1 MASVA
6 LMSTSG
12 PDERPRVLIVDDEK
26 FIRDILADFL
36 GMEGYIVRTAEDGA
50 AALTELDNAHY
61 DLVISDLKMP
71 RMGGIELLDA
81 IGTAAPSALTVIMTG
96 FGTVETAIDAMKRGA
111 YDYILKPFKV
121 EEVIRVVQRGL
132 EKQRLA
138 AENLRLREAVSL
150 YKVSEAIAASL
161 SLEEV
166 LATIGDTAVHELEG
180 DLVSTW
186 LDDGEGGYFE
196 RQRLVQPPGRD
207 SSLPPTRVSEPP
219 IAGERRRS
227 RWPTPSEP
235 RIGAEFGELAPR
247 AFIDHYAAH
256 STLLEQGAKGAR
268 FFAHA
273 AGGAARCS
281 LVSVPLRMKTRLL
294 GWICVASF
302 TKQKRFNEG
311 QRKLLSIVGSRAAAA
326 IENARLYE
334 DLRATFQQTI
344 QGLARAIDKMD
355 RYTAGHSE
363 RVATYATYLAVRLG
377 LPPDVV
383 EIVRQSAL
391 MHDIGKIG
399 CVMNLNKPGKLTQ
412 DEYEIFKKHP
422 AYGKDILDPIKF
434 LHPLVPGVHLHHERW
449 DGRGYPLGLK
459 GNDVPLIARIIAVA
473 DTYDAMTSDRAYR
486 RALPHE
492 VAVGEIERCSGSQFD
507 PEVAYSFTAGLD
519 EFREELAAKG
529 DQGPGL
535 RALGFAAATVHRAIQ
550 CHARRQAPRVPDVR
564 RRPARPRLQR
574 GAPQGRRRED
584 PALPRARAQH
594 PAPLAPRWTRSPRAA
609 PPSRWRARAGIGIL
623 HKNLPIEAQA
633 REVERVKRAE
643 SGMILGPVTVRP
655 SQSLRDALEV
665 MREHDISGV
674 PVVEGERPVGILTA
688 RDIRFEQNLDQPVS
702 ALMTKELVTVPPGRQ
717 RRRGQAPPPQAP
729 HREAPRR
736 RRRGQASSGLI
747 TIKDILQ
754 ADKYPQAVKDEQRR
768 LRVGAAIG
776 PGPDRRERTA
786 ALVAAGVDVL
796 VIDTAH
802 GHSRGRPR
810 RGARDEEGVPGDA
823 RHRGQ
828 RGHGRGHRGAHRRRG
843 RRRSRSASGPGSIC
857 TTRVVAGVGVPQISA
872 VADCARVGRA
882 PRRARSSPTAA

>member
-1 MASVA
+1 
-6 LMSTSG
+6 MSISG

-50 AALTELDNAHY
+50 AALSELHNAHY

-138 AENLRLREAVSL
+138 AENLRLREAISL

-166 LATIGDTAVHELEG
+166 LATIGDTAVFELSG

-186 LDDGEGGYFE
+186 LEDGEGGYFE
-196 RQRLVQPPGRD
+196 RQRIVQAPGRE
-207 SSLPPTRVSEPP
+207 SSLPAARISSTKPILTGTPAVEPGGP
-219 IAGERRRS
+219 DGRGGGAAAAVV
-227 RWPTPSEP
+227 
-235 RIGAEFGELAPR
+235 GAELGELSPR
-247 AFIDHYAAH
+247 AFIDHYAVH
-256 STLLEQGAKGAR
+256 STLLEQGGKGSR
-268 FFAHA
+268 FFGRTPALPPV
-273 AGGAARCS
+273 S

-294 GWICVASF
+294 GWISVASF

-311 QRKLLSIVGSRAAAA
+311 HRKLLSIVGSRAAAS

-363 RVATYATYLAVRLG
+363 RVAIYATYLAMRLG
-377 LPPDVV
+377 LPADVV

-412 DEYEIFKKHP
+412 DEYEIFKRHP

-449 DGRGYPLGLK
+449 DGRGYPIGLK
-459 GNDVPLIARIIAVA
+459 GNDVPIIARIIAVA

-492 VAVGEIERCSGSQFD
+492 VAVGEIDRCSGSQFD
-507 PEVAYSFTAGLD
+507 PEVAHSFNAGL
-519 EFREELAAKG
+519 EAFLEELAAKG
-529 DQGPGL
+529 
-535 RALGFAAATVHRAIQ
+535 TK
-550 CHARRQAPRVPDVR
+550 VPD
-564 RRPARPRLQR
+564 
-574 GAPQGRRRED
+574 
-584 PALPRARAQH
+584 
-594 PAPLAPRWTRSPRAA
+594 
-609 PPSRWRARAGIGIL
+609 
-623 HKNLPIEAQA
+623 
-633 REVERVKRAE
+633 
-643 SGMILGPVTVRP
+643 
-655 SQSLRDALEV
+655 
-665 MREHDISGV
+665 
-674 PVVEGERPVGILTA
+674 
-688 RDIRFEQNLDQPVS
+688 
-702 ALMTKELVTVPPGRQ
+702 
-717 RRRGQAPPPQAP
+717 
-729 HREAPRR
+729 
-736 RRRGQASSGLI
+736 
-747 TIKDILQ
+747 
-754 ADKYPQAVKDEQRR
+754 
-768 LRVGAAIG
+768 
-776 PGPDRRERTA
+776 
-786 ALVAAGVDVL
+786 
-796 VIDTAH
+796 
-802 GHSRGRPR
+802 
-810 RGARDEEGVPGDA
+810 
-823 RHRGQ
+823 
-828 RGHGRGHRGAHRRRG
+828 
-843 RRRSRSASGPGSIC
+843 
-857 TTRVVAGVGVPQISA
+857 
-872 VADCARVGRA
+872 
-882 PRRARSSPTAA
+882 